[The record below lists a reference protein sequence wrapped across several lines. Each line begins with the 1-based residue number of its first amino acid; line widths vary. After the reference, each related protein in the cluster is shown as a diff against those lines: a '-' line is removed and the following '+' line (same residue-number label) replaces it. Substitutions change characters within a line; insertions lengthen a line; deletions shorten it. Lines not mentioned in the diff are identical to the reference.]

1 MPPDARVSA
10 APVGTGRWSG
20 PALVVLAACGFAVQT
35 TLARLSYE
43 LGANVITLLAVRGL
57 IAVVALFVIF
67 RLMGSTLRL
76 PWRLRLTATAV
87 GLLTSVQAFGVLGAV
102 DFIPVSLTVL
112 IFYTYP
118 VVVTLVA
125 RFTENSPLTPLK
137 IGAAIAAFAGVAIAL
152 NVSFATLDPRGVA
165 LAALGAAAL
174 ASTALISARVLRGG
188 DPLAMIWQMLLT
200 STVIFCLLVP
210 VLGGLAFPHGSQGWT
225 AFIASS
231 FGFVFGA
238 MLFYSMLARIGAQRV
253 AMVMNAEP
261 ILTIGLA
268 VLVLG
273 ETLTPVQLLGG
284 ALVIAAIVVV
294 RLRG

>member
-57 IAVVALFVIF
+57 VAVAALYVFF
-67 RLMGSTLRL
+67 RLMGRSLKL
-76 PWRLRLTATAV
+76 PRRLRLIATGV
-87 GLLTSVQAFGVLGAV
+87 GLITCVQAIGVLGAV

-118 VVVTLVA
+118 IVVTLAA
-125 RFTENSPLTPLK
+125 RFTEHSPLTPLK
-137 IGAAIAAFAGVAIAL
+137 IGAAIAAFGGVALAV

-165 LAALGAAAL
+165 LAASAAVAL
-174 ASTALISARVLRGG
+174 ASTSVIGARVLRGG
-188 DPLAMIWQMLLT
+188 DPLAMVWQMIAT
-200 STVIFCLLVP
+200 STTVFCLLVP
-210 VLGGLAFPHGSQGWT
+210 FLGGLVFPHGLEGWL
-225 AFIASS
+225 AFAGSS

-253 AMVMNAEP
+253 AMVMNSEP
-261 ILTIGLA
+261 IITIGLA
-268 VLVLG
+268 VLILG
-273 ETLTPVQLLGG
+273 ETLTPVQMLGG

>member
-1 MPPDARVSA
+1 MPPDARDSA
-10 APVGTGRWSG
+10 APVETGRWTG
-20 PALVVLAACGFAVQT
+20 PALVVLAAAGFAVQT

-87 GLLTSVQAFGVLGAV
+87 GVLTSVQAFGVLGAV
-102 DFIPVSLTVL
+102 EFIPVSLTVM

-118 VVVTLVA
+118 IVVTLAA

-137 IGAAIAAFAGVAIAL
+137 IGAAIAAFAGVAIAV
-152 NVSFATLDPRGVA
+152 NVSFATLDPRGMA
-165 LAALGAAAL
+165 LAVLGAAAL
-174 ASTALISARVLRGG
+174 ASTALISARVLRGA
-188 DPLAMIWQMLLT
+188 DPLAMIWQMLVT
-200 STVIFCLLVP
+200 STVVFCLLVP
-210 VLGGLAFPHGSQGWT
+210 VLGGLAFPHGAEGWT

-238 MLFYSMLARIGAQRV
+238 TIFYNMLARIGAQRV
-253 AMVMNAEP
+253 AMFMNSEP
-261 ILTIGLA
+261 VLTIALA
-268 VLVLG
+268 VVVLG
-273 ETLTPVQLLGG
+273 ESLTPVQMLGG
-284 ALVIAAIVVV
+284 ALVVAAIVVV
-294 RLRG
+294 RRPR